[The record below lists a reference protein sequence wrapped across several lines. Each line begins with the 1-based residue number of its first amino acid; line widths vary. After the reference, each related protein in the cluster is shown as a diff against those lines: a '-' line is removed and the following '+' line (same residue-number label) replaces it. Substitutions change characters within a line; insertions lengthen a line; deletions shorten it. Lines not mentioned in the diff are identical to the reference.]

1 MGEDSQPPTRLWTR
15 NFVLAIV
22 TNLFISMVFYLLM
35 TSMAL
40 YAVERFQAS
49 DSAAGFAA
57 SAFIVGSMVA
67 RLFAGR
73 LLDTL
78 GRRRVLLASLAVF
91 VVASLLYLP
100 ANTLG
105 LLLALRFVHGLA
117 FGAGNTAIAAA
128 VQTLI
133 PPARRSEGTGYFGLS
148 TTLSTA
154 VGPSLAIQLSSNG
167 GYEGIFYFCA
177 ASSAI
182 SLIVAFTLRLSE
194 RVRSTEKHS
203 GHNVPS
209 RRSRLSA
216 LLDPDALPI
225 ASVIFFAGLAYSGI
239 LAFLV
244 SYAKARGMS
253 DSAGV
258 FFLLYAAAVLASRL
272 FVGRIQDRRGDN
284 SVMYPTLA
292 SFALGLAMLALEP
305 SVWSIGLA
313 GILVGFGFGALLP
326 CAQTIAVTAVPAARL
341 GTAVSTFYLML
352 DAGTGLG
359 PVVLGALVP
368 VLGYA
373 GMYGALSVLMCA
385 AVLLYFLVHGRRH
398 RGPRRA

>member
-22 TNLFISMVFYLLM
+22 TNFFIAMVFYLLM

-57 SAFIVGSMVA
+57 SAFIAGSVVA

-91 VVASLLYLP
+91 VIASLLYLQ

-105 LLLALRFVHGLA
+105 LLLALRAVHGVA

-128 VQTLI
+128 VQALI

-148 TTLSTA
+148 ATLATA
-154 VGPSLAIQLSSNG
+154 VGPSLAIQLSPRM
-167 GYEGIFYFCA
+167 EGTR
-177 ASSAI
+177 ASS
-182 SLIVAFTLRLSE
+182 SS
-194 RVRSTEKHS
+194 
-203 GHNVPS
+203 VP
-209 RRSRLSA
+209 
-216 LLDPDALPI
+216 P
-225 ASVIFFAGLAYSGI
+225 
-239 LAFLV
+239 
-244 SYAKARGMS
+244 AKARGMS
-253 DSAGV
+253 DSAGI
-258 FFLLYAAAVLASRL
+258 FFLLYAAAVLASRF

-292 SFALGLAMLALEP
+292 FFALGLAMLALEP

-326 CAQTIAVTAVPAARL
+326 CAQTIAVTAVPAARM
-341 GTAVSTFYLML
+341 GTGISTFYLML

-373 GMYGALSVLMCA
+373 GMYGALSLLMCA
-385 AVLLYFLVHGRRH
+385 AVLLYFLVHGRRQ